1 MTKTKLNRLIDELVA
16 ENGDRI
22 VIDYW
27 DRDDNVSYRTVT
39 FKEYVDVFAPC
50 CRGDIEKLE
59 GLLKRTEDGPLKVKD
74 HFIHNTPE
82 DIARRKEEARK
93 PRREK
98 ITKVKPPKPPK
109 EHKEIKVP
117 NWLKRIGE
125 FQETL
130 FDGMDERSDDS
141 INNKE

>member
-27 DRDDNVSYRTVT
+27 DRDDNVSYRKVT
-39 FKEYVDVFAPC
+39 FKEYVEAMEPC

-93 PRREK
+93 SLAWLGQAAGVYLGPYMN
-98 ITKVKPPKPPK
+98 I
-109 EHKEIKVP
+109 
-117 NWLKRIGE
+117 LKRIG
-125 FQETL
+125 T
-130 FDGMDERSDDS
+130 
-141 INNKE
+141 I

>member
-59 GLLKRTEDGPLKVKD
+59 SLLKHTEDGPLKVKD

-93 PRREK
+93 SMALIGSMAGRYLGPYMDVLR
-98 ITKVKPPKPPK
+98 
-109 EHKEIKVP
+109 
-117 NWLKRIGE
+117 RIG
-125 FQETL
+125 T
-130 FDGMDERSDDS
+130 
-141 INNKE
+141 I